1 MGIRI
6 HKVLGYGIQN
16 YIPDQY
22 QIKLNRSELTYDDF
36 EMYLSDKIKGIP
48 TENVLD
54 NDNNFYYFTL
64 LQEIKEYKKTIH
76 YSNLYYDF
84 VKTGGEC
91 DEPNQLPTII
101 FTLPWN
107 HWSRYDDA
115 IDYYDNEFIDNVK
128 LLNRPIY
135 PYDTYIDIRTNKLVN
150 NDYIL
155 IKRHIE
161 DKNLPN
167 EKLLSEFKL
176 SSIEEFD
183 KYIIPKI
190 NPSIIITAKFLN
202 IIDNSDDLNCLRP
215 MIYTYWS

>member
-1 MGIRI
+1 MGIRV

-16 YIPDQY
+16 YDSTKY
-22 QIKLNRSELTYDDF
+22 KIKLNDSELTYVNF
-36 EMYLSDKIKGIP
+36 ETYLSEKIKGLSIE
-48 TENVLD
+48 TVINED
-54 NDNNFYYFTL
+54 SKFYYYTL
-64 LQEIKEYKKTIH
+64 LSELKDYRKTVS
-76 YSNLYYDF
+76 YENLYYDF
-84 VKTGGEC
+84 VKSGGEC
-91 DEPNQLPTII
+91 DDPDQLPTIV

-107 HWSRYDDA
+107 NWSRYDDT

-128 LLNRPIY
+128 LLNRPIF
-135 PYDTYIDIRTNKLVN
+135 PYDTYIDIRTNKSVN

-161 DKNLPN
+161 DKKLPM
-167 EKLLSEFKL
+167 EKLLSELKL

-190 NPSIIITAKFLN
+190 HPSIIITAKFLN
-202 IIDNSDDLNCLRP
+202 IIDCDDDLNCLRP